1 MFKHSTIFTG
11 PRRATRVRRGFTLIE
26 AALTTM
32 IVGVGLVATMSLL
45 AAGTSS
51 NIDGTATTT
60 GVNLAKN
67 IRELTLKSTFA
78 EVRAM
83 NGRTFNPPVDSR
95 GTQVVGFNNWT
106 QSIVVQPVDR
116 DRLSADIVD
125 ANPHVVR
132 VTVRVHNNGSYVN
145 ELTWYRFRPMP

>member
-1 MFKHSTIFTG
+1 MLKHPNNFAG

-26 AALTTM
+26 AALTTV

-45 AAGTSS
+45 ASGTSS
-51 NIDGTATTT
+51 NVDGANTTT
-60 GVNLAKN
+60 AINLAKN

-83 NGRTFNPPVDSR
+83 NGQTFNPPVDSR
-95 GTQVVGFNNWT
+95 GTAVTGFDHWT
-106 QSIVVQPVDR
+106 QSMVVQAVDR
-116 DRLSADIVD
+116 NRLSADIID
-125 ANPHVVR
+125 ANPDAVR
-132 VTVRVHNNGSYVN
+132 VTVRVHNRGSYVN